1 MKRYVGTDFENIT
14 DSAVCIGK
22 FDGIHLGHRLLVNET
37 VRSPYPALML
47 TFRFEGQKSIYT
59 DVEKEKTASELGIE
73 HYVEVPAT
81 KEFFS
86 MEPETFIKE
95 ILCKKLGAKQVVVG
109 TDFRFGKDRT
119 GDVKTLEKFSENYGY
134 KLTVV
139 DKLKSDEGEI
149 ISSTGIRKYIADGE
163 IKKANKLLGR
173 NYSISGTVTGGM
185 KLGRKIEV
193 PTANIIPQ
201 NDKLLPPFGV
211 YAVRVIGEGENAYT
225 GVANL
230 GVKPTVG
237 GDNPI
242 GLEVNIFDF
251 EGDIYDREII
261 VEFIDFIRPEK
272 RFDDIVTLKKQ
283 IETDVK
289 KAQKILLEQGH

>member
-1 MKRYVGTDFENIT
+1 MKRYEGTDFENIT
-14 DSAVCIGK
+14 ESAVCIGK

-37 VRSPYPALML
+37 VRSPHPALML

-59 DVEKEKTASELGIE
+59 DAEKEKTASELGIE

-185 KLGRKIEV
+185 RLGRKIEV

-211 YAVRVIGEGENAYT
+211 YAVRVIGEGEDAYT

-289 KAQKILLEQGH
+289 NAQKILLAQGH